1 MWRYFGRSGET
12 VRAAWA
18 KSSKLQLQ
26 RQLHRP
32 RPANLVQRIEASAL
46 AAAPQP
52 VIQGLRRLPEQRRT
66 EVVDGAA
73 KIGVVEDVEHIRARL
88 KREALAEGEPPLQ
101 REIDLRSAESAQGI
115 SSQIS
120 LPRRGNAEGRFINDP
135 SAACVRIGNVERHAG
150 NHIRPLH
157 AGGP

>member
-32 RPANLVQRIEASAL
+32 RPANLVQRIEAAAL
-46 AAAPQP
+46 AAASQP
-52 VIQGLRRLPEQRRT
+52 VIQRLRRLSEQRRG

-73 KIGVVEDVEHIRARL
+73 KIGVVEDVEHVRAGLQR
-88 KREALAEGEPPLQ
+88 KPLAEGEPPLQ
-101 REIDLRSAESAQGI
+101 RQIDLRGAESAQGI
-115 SSQIS
+115 SSQIP

-135 SAACVRIGNVERHAG
+135 SAACIRIGNVDRYAG
-150 NHIRPLH
+150 NHIRPLY
-157 AGGP
+157 AEGP

>member
-12 VRAAWA
+12 VRTAWA

-32 RPANLVQRIEASAL
+32 RPANLVQRIEAAAL
-46 AAAPQP
+46 AAASQP
-52 VIQGLRRLPEQRRT
+52 VIQGLRRLPEQRRS

-73 KIGVVEDVEHIRARL
+73 KIGVIEDVEHVRAGLQR
-88 KREALAEGEPPLQ
+88 KPLAEGEPPLQ
-101 REIDLRSAESAQGI
+101 RQIDLRSAKSAQGI

-120 LPRRGNAEGRFINDP
+120 LPRRGCAEGRFINDL
-135 SAACVRIGNVERHAG
+135 SAACVRIGKIDRHAG
-150 NHIRPLH
+150 NHIRPIYL
-157 AGGP
+157 PD